1 MTLETNSNDNTSEYM
16 NLKYIIFYYFEQKL
30 VFIISFHSVYFLYG
44 FSVLLIIHLTLCFGK
59 YKLSSII
66 QCIIKNSGHGSPEK
80 FECDGFPY

>member
-16 NLKYIIFYYFEQKL
+16 NLKYFYYFEQKL

-59 YKLSSII
+59 YKLSSTI
-66 QCIIKNSGHGSPEK
+66 QCIIKNTRRWSLEK